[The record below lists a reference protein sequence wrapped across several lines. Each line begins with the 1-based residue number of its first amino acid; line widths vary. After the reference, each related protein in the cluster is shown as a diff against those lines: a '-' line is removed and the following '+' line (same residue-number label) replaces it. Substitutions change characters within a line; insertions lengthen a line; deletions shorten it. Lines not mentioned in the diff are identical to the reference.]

1 MKYIVE
7 LNTELKSKT
16 QVMLQKDQTAQL
28 LAGNELKIDQFKFMY
43 QVMKI
48 INDSALRDLLIN
60 EEKEVIDNVLPSLA
74 AYQALLIIKNI
85 FDVKDAE
92 KKKE

>member
-1 MKYIVE
+1 
-7 LNTELKSKT
+7 
-16 QVMLQKDQTAQL
+16 
-28 LAGNELKIDQFKFMY
+28 
-43 QVMKI
+43 MKI

-92 KKKE
+92 KKKELEKMERDGITKSGRQSV